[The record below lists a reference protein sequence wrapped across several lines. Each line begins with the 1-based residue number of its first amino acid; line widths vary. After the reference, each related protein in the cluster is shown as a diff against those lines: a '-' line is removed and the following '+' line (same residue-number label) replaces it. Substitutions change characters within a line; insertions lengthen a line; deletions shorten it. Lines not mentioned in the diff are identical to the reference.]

1 VKLSGATHESN
12 VTEADVALQDALMLI
27 DSWIKRGE
35 LQGNGCDEM
44 ARNGGLIIAYNLV
57 YALRH
62 GQDVESGPHR
72 DEHSPEPISAVSET
86 APKWIPVSECLP
98 EGDGAVLGYGKDYTG
113 EWIDTF
119 GRSYVRQRSGLIT
132 HWMPLP
138 AAPVDA
144 NRQGK
149 AE

>member
-1 VKLSGATHESN
+1 MSSSPESRD
-12 VTEADVALQDALMLI
+12 EAREKALAAFMEYFRTNYPGPDT
-27 DSWIKRGE
+27 
-35 LQGNGCDEM
+35 
-44 ARNGGLIIAYNLV
+44 IISRPDWHAPKIFRAV
-57 YALRH
+57 EYALKDA
-62 GQDVESGPHR
+62 GLVA
-72 DEHSPEPISAVSET
+72 SPSET

-144 NRQGK
+144 NRHREGETK
-149 AE
+149 